1 MLFKKFSRISPGET
15 TMTGGK
21 LFPLLGL
28 VFSVPLLAFHLGQSA
43 AAVVHPFAGIGG
55 NHTLTTNHANIQNA
69 RNTYGIDNWG
79 AGYFGI
85 SAQGRVEV
93 YPFGTEACAV
103 DLAPIVARAHTRKL
117 QTPLIVR
124 FPQILETQMHRLQ
137 GALSRSIQECAYQG
151 YAQCVFPFKVNQRR
165 EFIDALV
172 VSGRPLKYG
181 IEVGTKA
188 ELFAALSY
196 ELHPEALFVCNGF
209 KDSSFIQLAFDAV
222 RMGKNV
228 VLVVEGTDELRY
240 ILDYAKQV
248 GFCAKIGLRAKL
260 YAKGAG
266 LWAKSSGAESKFGL
280 STVEMMESLSLIKDA
295 GMSDSLAMLHYHI
308 GSQITEIKKV
318 KNAMKEAGRVFA
330 KILKLGFGLK
340 YLNIGGG
347 IGVDYDGS
355 KTSFYASA
363 NYNLQEFAN
372 DVVYIIKEV
381 CESEKVPPPVI
392 VSESGRTVAAYHAVL
407 ITDVREVEQ
416 MGGEVS
422 EIEIG
427 EDDHK
432 SLRELKFAHD
442 EMNSKNFV
450 EYYHDAI
457 EYRDELFTL
466 FNLGYLELGARAKAE
481 TLYNE
486 ICEKALYYHALSGVI
501 IEEFDDLSKGRVSKY
516 LANFSI
522 FQSIPD
528 SWSIEQLFPVMP
540 LERHDEKYSRKGVV
554 MDITCDSDGCLDQF
568 VDQHDIKK
576 SLELHVP
583 HADVPYYIGF
593 FLVGAY
599 QEALGNNHNLF
610 GATHEVIV
618 TVDPD
623 TGDLKETDVLGED
636 VGEILRAMN
645 YSNEELL
652 SGFGSQLASRVADG
666 KVNPSE
672 REEILQRVQSFFSEY
687 PYLRVKRRLEI
698 ID

>member
-1 MLFKKFSRISPGET
+1 
-15 TMTGGK
+15 
-21 LFPLLGL
+21 
-28 VFSVPLLAFHLGQSA
+28 
-43 AAVVHPFAGIGG
+43 
-55 NHTLTTNHANIQNA
+55 
-69 RNTYGIDNWG
+69 
-79 AGYFGI
+79 
-85 SAQGRVEV
+85 
-93 YPFGTEACAV
+93 
-103 DLAPIVARAHTRKL
+103 
-117 QTPLIVR
+117 
-124 FPQILETQMHRLQ
+124 
-137 GALSRSIQECAYQG
+137 
-151 YAQCVFPFKVNQRR
+151 
-165 EFIDALV
+165 
-172 VSGRPLKYG
+172 
-181 IEVGTKA
+181 
-188 ELFAALSY
+188 
-196 ELHPEALFVCNGF
+196 
-209 KDSSFIQLAFDAV
+209 
-222 RMGKNV
+222 
-228 VLVVEGTDELRY
+228 LVVEGTDELKY
-240 ILDYAKQV
+240 ILEYARQV
-248 GFCAKIGLRAKL
+248 GFCARIGLRAKL

-280 STVEMMESLSLIKDA
+280 STVEMMESLSLIREA
-295 GMSDSLAMLHYHI
+295 GYSDHLAMLHYHI

-318 KNAMKEAGRVFA
+318 KNAMKEAGRVYA
-330 KILKLGFGLK
+330 KILKLGYGLK

-381 CESEKVPPPVI
+381 CESEDVAPPVI

-407 ITDVREVEQ
+407 VTDVREVEQ

-422 EIEIG
+422 EISIG
-427 EDDHK
+427 PDDHK

-450 EYYHDAI
+450 EYYHDAL

-481 TLYNE
+481 TLFNE
-486 ICEKALYYHALSGVI
+486 ICEKAMYYHAQAGVP
-501 IEEFDDLSKGRVSKY
+501 IEEFEELSKGRLSKY

-528 SWSIEQLFPVMP
+528 TWSIEQLFPVMP
-540 LERHDEKYSRKGVV
+540 LERLEEKHTRKGVV

-568 VDQHDIKK
+568 VDQRDVKK

-583 HADVPYYIGF
+583 HADTPYYIGF

-623 TGDLKETDVLGED
+623 SGKLSEFDVLGED

-652 SGFGSQLASRVADG
+652 AGYRTQIGRRVEQGAISAAESD
-666 KVNPSE
+666 
-672 REEILQRVQSFFSEY
+672 EILQRVQNYFAEY